1 MAHPGVAALLSRRS
15 TLAGSVSLALHGG
28 MLGLA
33 VALVGARVVPE
44 PRRIA
49 LTSVEIVSRTPALPT
64 PAPAAPDPPAAA
76 PSPAPRAVARQDR
89 AAPPQPRAA
98 SIVEALDLKVSYSAR
113 DNFAAKPS
121 AQPPSEGEPGG
132 IDVRGIGADSRR
144 QLEASLARVDIPVP
158 QRLSLARP
166 PREKH
171 NYHQLRLPSVRRFA
185 ALHIKLVLT
194 IDARGRVS
202 DVELVQGVDGELD
215 LRVCRLAR
223 HFEFEPALDDDG
235 APTPGTSRWDIE
247 IIDDDHGQLRKA
259 MERGYY

>member
-1 MAHPGVAALLSRRS
+1 MVHPGVGLLSRRS
-15 TLAGSVSLALHGG
+15 TLAGSVSLVLHGG
-28 MLGLA
+28 LLGLA
-33 VALVGARVVPE
+33 VALVGARVVPD

-49 LTSVEIVSRTPALPT
+49 LTTVEIVS
-64 PAPAAPDPPAAA
+64 PAPVPPTSQPDPPAAA
-76 PSPAPRAVARQDR
+76 LSPAPRAVARPHR

-98 SIVEALDLKVSYSAR
+98 SVEDLDLKVSYRAR
-113 DNFAAKPS
+113 DNFAAKPGTE
-121 AQPPSEGEPGG
+121 APSEGEPGG
-132 IDVRGIGADSRR
+132 IDVRRIGADSRR
-144 QLEASLARVDIPVP
+144 QLEDSLAHVDIPVP
-158 QRLSLARP
+158 RRVSLARP

-235 APTPGTSRWDIE
+235 APAPGTSRWDIE
-247 IIDDDHGQLRKA
+247 IIDDDHGQLRNA

>member
-1 MAHPGVAALLSRRS
+1 MAHPGVGLLSRRS
-15 TLAGSVSLALHGG
+15 TLAGSVSLVLHGG
-28 MLGLA
+28 VLLLA

-44 PRRIA
+44 SRRIA
-49 LTSVEIVSRTPALPT
+49 LTMVEIVSPSPPPPT
-64 PAPAAPDPPAAA
+64 PAPATAAPASA
-76 PSPAPRAVARQDR
+76 PSPESRPAPRPVH
-89 AAPPQPRAA
+89 AAPPRAA

-113 DNFAAKPS
+113 DNFAAKPGTE
-121 AQPPSEGEPGG
+121 APSDGEPGG
-132 IDVRGIGADSRR
+132 FDGGRGIGADSRR
-144 QLEASLARVDIPVP
+144 QLEASLAHLEIPVP
-158 QRLSLARP
+158 QRVSLARP
-166 PREKH
+166 PHEKH

-235 APTPGTSRWDIE
+235 VPVPGTSRWDIE
-247 IIDDDHGQLRKA
+247 IIDDDHGQLRDA

>member
-15 TLAGSVSLALHGG
+15 TLAGSASLVLHGG
-28 MLGLA
+28 LLVLA
-33 VALVGARVVPE
+33 VALVGTRAAPE
-44 PRRIA
+44 PRQIA
-49 LTSVEIVSRTPALPT
+49 LTSVEIVSPAPPPPTPDPAL
-64 PAPAAPDPPAAA
+64 PDPPAAA

-98 SIVEALDLKVSYSAR
+98 SVQDLDLKVSYSAR
-113 DNFAAKPS
+113 DNFAAKPG
-121 AQPPSEGEPGG
+121 ADDPSEGEPGG

-144 QLEASLARVDIPVP
+144 QLEDSLAHVDIPVP
-158 QRLSLARP
+158 QRVSLARP
-166 PREKH
+166 PHEKR

-185 ALHIKLVLT
+185 GLHIKLVLT
-194 IDARGRVS
+194 IDARGQVS
-202 DVELVQGVDGELD
+202 DVELIQGVDGELD

-235 APTPGTSRWDIE
+235 VPVRGTSRWDIE
-247 IIDDDHGQLRKA
+247 IIDADNGQLRNA

>member
-28 MLGLA
+28 LLLL
-33 VALVGARVVPE
+33 VVVLVGVRVAPE
-44 PRRIA
+44 TRRIA
-49 LTSVEIVSRTPALPT
+49 LTTVEIVSPAPT
-64 PAPAAPDPPAAA
+64 PPTPDPAPPDPPAAA

-98 SIVEALDLKVSYSAR
+98 SVQDLDLKVSYSAR
-113 DNFAAKPS
+113 DNFVPDPTEAPS
-121 AQPPSEGEPGG
+121 DGESGG
-132 IDVRGIGADSRR
+132 IDGGRAIGADSRR
-144 QLEASLARVDIPVP
+144 QLEDSLAHLEIPVP
-158 QRLSLARP
+158 QRVSLARP
-166 PREKH
+166 PREKR

-185 ALHIKLVLT
+185 GMHLKLVLA

-202 DVELVQGVDGELD
+202 DVELVQGVDGQLD
-215 LRVCRLAR
+215 LRVVGLAR

-235 APTPGTSRWDIE
+235 VPVRGTSRWDIE
-247 IIDDDHGQLRKA
+247 IVNDDNGQLRNA